1 MKHLNIEQKKGIIP
15 IVQQQMSL
23 QNHQVLQ
30 QQKFEFDLF
39 SLPKATCLSLERY
52 VDECIK
58 ANNNK
63 GAEKQIGIGQPTIDN
78 PNVDAIQNQIDEKL
92 KEH

>member
-63 GAEKQIGIGQPTIDN
+63 GTEQQIGGQPTIDN
-78 PNVDAIQNQIDEKL
+78 PNVDEIQNQIDEKL

>member
-63 GAEKQIGIGQPTIDN
+63 GTEKQIGQATIDN
-78 PNVDAIQNQIDEKL
+78 PNVDEIQNQIDEKL

>member
-63 GAEKQIGIGQPTIDN
+63 GAEQQIGGQPIIDN
-78 PNVDAIQNQIDEKL
+78 PNVDEIQNQIDEKL

>member
-1 MKHLNIEQKKGIIP
+1 
-15 IVQQQMSL
+15 MSL

-63 GAEKQIGIGQPTIDN
+63 GNEQIN
-78 PNVDAIQNQIDEKL
+78 PNANDNNEDEI
-92 KEH
+92 